1 MVKLFSPLK
10 FNKGVLELL
19 DQRLLPH
26 KQEWVRCVTPQE
38 VAKAIKEM
46 VVRGAPAIGIA
57 AAFGMAI
64 ALNERENWSKEE
76 AFEALRTAKVS
87 LASSRPTAVNLFWA
101 LDRIMA
107 VAEKSEDVKAAVT
120 EEAFKIWEEDKRQN
134 LAIGENGARL
144 LKIGSRILTHCNA
157 GALATGGYGT
167 ALGVIRWGFSQGRVS
182 KVWVDETRPLL
193 QGARLTAWELAGE
206 SIPHTLITDNMAGW
220 LMQKGEVDA
229 VVVGADRITKRGFV
243 ANKIGTYSLA
253 VLAHHHGIPFYV
265 AAPTST
271 IDWKIEDGEEIPIEE
286 REEKEVS
293 SCMGRATAPKATPTY
308 NPAFDV
314 TPPELITAIITEKGV
329 VFSPYQTG
337 LQAIKE

>member
-107 VAEKSEDVKAAVT
+107 VVEKSEDVKAAVT

-134 LAIGENGARL
+134 LAIGENGGRL
-144 LKIGSRILTHCNA
+144 LKIESRILTHCNA

-193 QGARLTAWELAGE
+193 QGARLTAWELAKEG
-206 SIPHTLITDNMAGW
+206 IPHTLITDNMAGW

-271 IDWKIEDGEEIPIEE
+271 IDWKIEDGKEIPIEE

-329 VFSPYQTG
+329 VFSPHQTG
-337 LQAIKE
+337 LQTIEE